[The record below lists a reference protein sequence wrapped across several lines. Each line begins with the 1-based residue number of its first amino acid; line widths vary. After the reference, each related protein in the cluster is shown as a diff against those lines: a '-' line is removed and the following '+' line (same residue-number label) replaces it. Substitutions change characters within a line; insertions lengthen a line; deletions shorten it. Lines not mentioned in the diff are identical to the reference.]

1 MLKRV
6 YEKNSLMQVEQE
18 LEGMYELAFVET
30 VFRERKQDAKFD
42 QFQAFAHNTLSTRL
56 RSSSILY

>member
-1 MLKRV
+1 
-6 YEKNSLMQVEQE
+6 MQVEQE